1 MEKSNVTLRQKEL
14 KNGRISLYL
23 DFYPPVL
30 NTKKNK
36 YTRRD
41 FLKIYLFKKP
51 KDQIQ
56 KISNIENRRTAEL
69 IQAKRQNE
77 ISKKNIYTQFE
88 QEQLQIQ
95 AIGDESFLKFFKKL
109 GHKKIG
115 NNLNIWN
122 CAITHFEAFLGG
134 HDLCFK
140 DSTISLMEDYKDYLL
155 TAKSLR
161 DNGKTLSRNTALTYQ
176 NKLRTTLKKAYKEG
190 KLRTDINAGL
200 DSIKEQESQRNFL
213 TLEEAKKLFET
224 PCSNELVY
232 QISMFSILTGVRYS
246 DIAKLLWSEIEYI
259 ENDGYYI
266 RFKQKKTDGME
277 TMPIP
282 DDAFELLGS
291 EVNANDKVFAGL
303 KKWDVDRILP
313 VWIAKAGITKHITF
327 HCFRHTYATLQ
338 ISSGTDI
345 FTISKMLGHKNV
357 KTTQIYTKIIDS
369 KKRETT
375 RRISLKQ

>member
-23 DFYPPVL
+23 DFYPPIL
-30 NTKKNK
+30 DTKKNK

-56 KISNIENRRTAEL
+56 KISNIENRRMAEL

-77 ISKKNIYTQFE
+77 IIKKNIYTPFE

-95 AIGDESFLKFFKKL
+95 AIGRESFLKFFKKL
-109 GHKKIG
+109 GQKKIG
-115 NNLNIWN
+115 NNLSIWN
-122 CAITHFEAFLGG
+122 SAISHFEAFLEGQ
-134 HDLCFK
+134 DLCFK
-140 DSTISLMEDYKDYLL
+140 DSTISLMDDYKDYLL

-161 DNGKTLSRNTALTYQ
+161 DNGKTLSRNTALCYQ

-200 DSIKEQESQRNFL
+200 NSIKEQESQRNFL
-213 TLEEAKKLFET
+213 TLEEAKKLFKT
-224 PCSNELVY
+224 PCTNKLVY
-232 QISMFSILTGVRYS
+232 QISMFSILTGLRYS

-259 ENDGYYI
+259 EDDGYYI
-266 RFKQKKTDGME
+266 RFKQKKTAGVE
-277 TMPIP
+277 TIPIP

-291 EVNANDKVFAGL
+291 KVNEHDKVFAGL

-313 VWIAKAGITKHITF
+313 VWIAKSGITKRITF

-345 FTISKMLGHKNV
+345 FTISKMLGHRNV

-375 RRISLKQ
+375 RRISLK